1 MICNKLLGVLLLCLV
16 HDCLSKPTTEHDPFR
31 GRGIGSTIWGWI
43 TYPFTWWSSGEP
55 ELAPGSDQL
64 LAIGP
69 DNIIEIGKHNVTIW
83 CNDQT
88 CTTMKCDRISCRNV
102 TCNIYDTD
110 ITGECREYNTI
121 TPADTSRPTEV
132 NTKPENDLSTLKPT
146 TTIIISTLQPSSVPI
161 ASGLEEVNSTVEE
174 RPLELEA
181 VLSSTVMG
189 TDNLGSKD

>member
-69 DNIIEIGKHNVTIW
+69 DNIIEI
-83 CNDQT
+83 
-88 CTTMKCDRISCRNV
+88 
-102 TCNIYDTD
+102 
-110 ITGECREYNTI
+110 
-121 TPADTSRPTEV
+121 DTSRPTEV